1 MLKEE
6 KTQATEVPLND
17 RGDEAQI
24 LFTILAS
31 IHREIRPAFG
41 TTAEFSQ

>member
-6 KTQATEVPLND
+6 KTQATEAPLND
-17 RGDEAQI
+17 SGYEAQI
-24 LFTILAS
+24 LFTVLAS

-41 TTAEFSQ
+41 TAAEFSQ

>member
-6 KTQATEVPLND
+6 KTQGTEVPLND
-17 RGDEAQI
+17 SGEKAQI

-31 IHREIRPAFG
+31 IHREIRPAFS